1 MGGFLNQISTAPQ
14 QQQAQPQPQQQPQ
27 IVNGQDGQPYVVTP
41 QGYIPLAQW
50 QAMQQPQGAPQQ
62 GFQQQAPQ
70 GQQQPQGFAPNGQ
83 QPQGFAP
90 NGQQPNF
97 GQQQQQQQQQQQGFV
112 PNGQQPNFAPQG
124 QQPSFAPNG
133 QQPNFGQQPQGFA
146 PNGQQPQGF
155 APNGQQP
162 QGFAPNGA
170 APGPVAGGFVPAG
183 APAFGG
189 PQQTTQ
195 QPAGFGGWGAQHV
208 PFEQIM
214 SGMGALDG
222 SGRGAF
228 FRGEGLHV
236 CEIQKVKG
244 GLGSSSQMPFFSVEL
259 KVLESNNPET
269 PAGAV
274 VNFTASVS
282 NLKYID
288 SMKKRVKNF
297 MIAVLGSMYPQ
308 QQWGN
313 SNVDGTHSAWAIGQ
327 VNGQPTEQQ
336 PCKGVRVYCQTTEDI
351 TDKDGK
357 ESTWT
362 NHNFSAYVPNQAP
375 PR

>member
-70 GQQQPQGFAPNGQ
+70 GQ
-83 QPQGFAP
+83 
-90 NGQQPNF
+90 
-97 GQQQQQQQQQQQGFV
+97 
-112 PNGQQPNFAPQG
+112 
-124 QQPSFAPNG
+124 
-133 QQPNFGQQPQGFA
+133 QQPQGFA